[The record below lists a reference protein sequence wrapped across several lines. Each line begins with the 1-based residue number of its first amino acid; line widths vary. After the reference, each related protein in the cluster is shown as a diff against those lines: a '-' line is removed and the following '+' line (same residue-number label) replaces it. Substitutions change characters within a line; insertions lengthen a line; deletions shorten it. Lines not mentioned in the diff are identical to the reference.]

1 MKKTLC
7 ITICLLL
14 ILSAFIL
21 PVSASENTSNKNAV
35 LHFDTNTVTK
45 IWGPFQ
51 KIYCHIWEYGGDA
64 FYPWGNK
71 EQLCTDTD
79 GDGIHTYNLTEH
91 NITLKDNTQYCCIFY
106 TDKGNQHYPLLF
118 NTTVLSDTAYC
129 TNEYYESMS
138 DSGRYEYFAYWR
150 NQDPREHGPCLG
162 ISSIGSV
169 YGTCIP
175 QGISAIDMFEDAL
188 INVLDN
194 ARVYSGNS
202 DQKIIDY
209 LAYKLSLSSEQV
221 QQAIENSGEK
231 VEWEQELSTADK
243 LIGDADLDGEV
254 SILDATEIQL
264 HLASLVEFT
273 DEQLKLADID
283 FFKGV
288 NILDV
293 TSIQLK
299 LAGYKSY

>member
-1 MKKTLC
+1 MKKLLC
-7 ITICLLL
+7 ITICLLM
-14 ILSAFIL
+14 ILSAFVV
-21 PVSASENTSNKNAV
+21 PVSASEQSTIKDAV

-51 KIYCHIWEYGGDA
+51 KIYCHIWEYGKDP
-64 FYPWGNK
+64 FYHWGNK

-79 GDGIHTYNLTEH
+79 GDGIYTYNLTEH
-91 NITLKDNTQYCCIFY
+91 NITLKENTQYACIFY
-106 TDKGNQHYPLLF
+106 SNSGNEHYPLLF
-118 NTTVLSDTAYC
+118 DATVLGDTAYC
-129 TNEYYESMS
+129 TNEYYEGMS

-150 NQDPREHGPCLG
+150 NQDPKKHGPCLE
-162 ISSIGSV
+162 INSIGLV

-175 QGISAIDMFEDAL
+175 QGISTIDMFEGAL

-221 QQAIENSGEK
+221 QQAIVNSGEK

-243 LIGDADLDGEV
+243 LVGDADLDGEV

-273 DEQLKLADID
+273 DEQVKLADID

-299 LAGYKSY
+299 LAGYFNY